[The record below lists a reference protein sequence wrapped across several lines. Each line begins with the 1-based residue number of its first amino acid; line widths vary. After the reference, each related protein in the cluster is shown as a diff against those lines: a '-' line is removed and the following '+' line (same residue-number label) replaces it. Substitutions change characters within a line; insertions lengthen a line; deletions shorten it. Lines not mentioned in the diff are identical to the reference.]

1 MDKAPNSKSNVARIS
16 QSLDSAGRAADRLAT
31 ATNRF
36 TLALVIVALA
46 ALGFEVYKYLDAPD
60 REQRLLSNHPMSIDR
75 MSNHRMPIANPPL
88 EPDRPDLIE

>member
-1 MDKAPNSKSNVARIS
+1 MEKAPNSTSNVARIS
-16 QSLDSAGRAADRLAT
+16 QSLDSAGRAADRLAA

-46 ALGFEVYKYLDAPD
+46 ALGFEVYKYFDSPD
-60 REQRLLSNHPMSIDR
+60 REQQLLSNDR

>member
-16 QSLDSAGRAADRLAT
+16 KSLDSAARAADRLAA
-31 ATNRF
+31 ATHRF

-46 ALGFEVYKYLDAPD
+46 ALGFEVYKYFDTQD
-60 REQRLLSNHPMSIDR
+60 RGQRLSSNHR
-75 MSNHRMPIANPPL
+75 MSNHRMPIADPPL

>member
-46 ALGFEVYKYLDAPD
+46 ALGFEVYKYFDAAD
-60 REQRLLSNHPMSIDR
+60 REQQLLSNDR
-75 MSNHRMPIANPPL
+75 ISNYRMPIANPPRTG
-88 EPDRPDLIE
+88 PIQT